1 VSGNGF
7 PKSHRL
13 LKTADFDR
21 VFARRQSRSDGLLV
35 VYACENSLN
44 QPRLGLVVSR
54 KVGPAIERNRWKRSL
69 REAFRRSQK
78 ELPPLDFVVVPKGNS
93 APSMQTIRDSLLNL
107 ANRLS
112 KHQSAKRSVA
122 DAEPQ

>member
-1 VSGNGF
+1 
-7 PKSHRL
+7 
-13 LKTADFDR
+13 
-21 VFARRQSRSDGLLV
+21 LLV
-35 VYACENSLN
+35 VYACENKLN

-69 REAFRRSQK
+69 REAFRLSQQ
-78 ELPPLDFVVVPKGNS
+78 ELPPLDFVVVPKANS

-112 KHQSAKRSVA
+112 KHLSAKRSVA
-122 DAEPQ
+122 DAEP